1 MEADLTRE
9 KKVNMEETPESAE
22 HTDAHGHPVPDAH
35 GHEHSHEHEH
45 AHEHEC
51 THEHEHAHAL
61 EHTHEH
67 KHTHE
72 YMHAHGIPHSHGSG
86 HVHSPEEKKRRL
98 NRIARIIGHLEH
110 VRRMIEADYDCAD
123 VLVQLSAV
131 RSATN
136 GLAKQII
143 HEHIEHCVSEAVES
157 GDEDTL
163 EKLQNA
169 IDKFI

>member
-1 MEADLTRE
+1 MEADLTLE
-9 KKVNMEETPESAE
+9 NKVNAEKPPESENQE
-22 HTDAHGHPVPDAH
+22 HC
-35 GHEHSHEHEH
+35 HEHPIPEAHDHE
-45 AHEHEC
+45 
-51 THEHEHAHAL
+51 
-61 EHTHEH
+61 
-67 KHTHE
+67 HTHE
-72 YMHAHGIPHSHGSG
+72 YMHAHGIPHSHGHGHG

-98 NRIARIIGHLEH
+98 NRISRIIGHLEH

-143 HEHIEHCVSEAVES
+143 HEHIEHCVSDAVES
-157 GDEDTL
+157 GDEETL

>member
-1 MEADLTRE
+1 MKADLTRE
-9 KKVNMEETPESAE
+9 KKMNMEETPESAE
-22 HTDAHGHPVPDAH
+22 HSDAHGHPDAR
-35 GHEHSHEHEH
+35 EHEY
-45 AHEHEC
+45 AHEQ
-51 THEHEHAHAL
+51 EHAR
-61 EHTHEH
+61 ENR
-67 KHTHE
+67 HTHE

-98 NRIARIIGHLEH
+98 NRISRIIGHLEH
-110 VRRMIEADYDCAD
+110 VRRMIEEDYDCAD
-123 VLVQLSAV
+123 ILVQLSAV

-157 GDEDTL
+157 GDEETL

>member
-1 MEADLTRE
+1 MHTASRFRMPTGMNIRT
-9 KKVNMEETPESAE
+9 NMNMPAS
-22 HTDAHGHPVPDAH
+22 TDIFTSKNRPT
-35 GHEHSHEHEH
+35 S
-45 AHEHEC
+45 
-51 THEHEHAHAL
+51 TNTL
-61 EHTHEH
+61 MNT
-67 KHTHE
+67 
-72 YMHAHGIPHSHGSG
+72 HSHGPG

-98 NRIARIIGHLEH
+98 NRISRIIGHLEH
-110 VRRMIEADYDCAD
+110 VRRMIEEDYDCAD
-123 VLVQLSAV
+123 ILVQLSAV

-157 GDEDTL
+157 GDEETL

>member
-22 HTDAHGHPVPDAH
+22 HTDVHGHSVPDAQ
-35 GHEHSHEHEH
+35 GHEHSHEH
-45 AHEHEC
+45 AHEHN
-51 THEHEHAHAL
+51 
-61 EHTHEH
+61 
-67 KHTHE
+67 HTHE
-72 YMHAHGIPHSHGSG
+72 YMHAHGIPHSHGLG

-98 NRIARIIGHLEH
+98 NRISRIIGHLEH
-110 VRRMIEADYDCAD
+110 VRRMIEADYDCPD
-123 VLVQLSAV
+123 ILVQLSAV

-157 GDEDTL
+157 GDEETL

>member
-1 MEADLTRE
+1 MAADLSTE
-9 KKVNMEETPESAE
+9 KKVNMDELPGTEGSVHAKENSVPEVHEHFHVHEESAE
-22 HTDAHGHPVPDAH
+22 EAHDH
-35 GHEHSHEHEH
+35 
-45 AHEHEC
+45 
-51 THEHEHAHAL
+51 
-61 EHTHEH
+61 EHTHEF
-67 KHTHE
+67 
-72 YMHAHGIPHSHGSG
+72 MHAHGIPHSHAHGHG
-86 HVHSPEEKKRRL
+86 HVHTPEEKKRRL
-98 NRIARIIGHLEH
+98 NRISRIIGHLEH

-157 GDEDTL
+157 GDEETM

>member
-1 MEADLTRE
+1 MKADLTRE
-9 KKVNMEETPESAE
+9 KKMNMEETPESAE
-22 HTDAHGHPVPDAH
+22 HSDAHGHPDAR
-35 GHEHSHEHEH
+35 EHEY
-45 AHEHEC
+45 AHEQ
-51 THEHEHAHAL
+51 EHAR
-61 EHTHEH
+61 ENR
-67 KHTHE
+67 HTHE

-98 NRIARIIGHLEH
+98 NRISRIIGHLEH

-123 VLVQLSAV
+123 ILVQLSAV

-157 GDEDTL
+157 GDEETL

>member
-9 KKVNMEETPESAE
+9 KKVNIEETPESAE
-22 HTDAHGHPVPDAH
+22 HTDAHGQPVPDAH
-35 GHEHSHEHEH
+35 GHEH
-45 AHEHEC
+45 
-51 THEHEHAHAL
+51 THEHEHAR
-61 EHTHEH
+61 EHRHIHEQEQAHEH

-72 YMHAHGIPHSHGSG
+72 YMHAHGIPHSHGPG

-98 NRIARIIGHLEH
+98 NRISRIIGHLEH
-110 VRRMIEADYDCAD
+110 VRRMIEEDYDCAD
-123 VLVQLSAV
+123 ILVHILVQLSAV

-157 GDEDTL
+157 GDEETL

>member
-1 MEADLTRE
+1 MKADLTRE
-9 KKVNMEETPESAE
+9 KKMNMEETPESAE
-22 HTDAHGHPVPDAH
+22 HSDAHGHPDAR
-35 GHEHSHEHEH
+35 EHEY
-45 AHEHEC
+45 AHEQ
-51 THEHEHAHAL
+51 EHAR
-61 EHTHEH
+61 ENR
-67 KHTHE
+67 HTHE

-98 NRIARIIGHLEH
+98 NRISRIIGHLEH

>member
-1 MEADLTRE
+1 MSNQPRD
-9 KKVNMEETPESAE
+9 
-22 HTDAHGHPVPDAH
+22 
-35 GHEHSHEHEH
+35 
-45 AHEHEC
+45 
-51 THEHEHAHAL
+51 
-61 EHTHEH
+61 
-67 KHTHE
+67 HE
-72 YMHAHGIPHSHGSG
+72 YLHAHGIPHSHGPG

-98 NRIARIIGHLEH
+98 NRISRIIGHLEH
-110 VRRMIEADYDCAD
+110 VRHLIEADYDCAD

-157 GDEDTL
+157 GDEETL

>member
-1 MEADLTRE
+1 M
-9 KKVNMEETPESAE
+9 
-22 HTDAHGHPVPDAH
+22 HTDIRMPASTNMLMSRNMPGRTDTPMNICMPTVSP
-35 GHEHSHEHEH
+35 
-45 AHEHEC
+45 
-51 THEHEHAHAL
+51 
-61 EHTHEH
+61 
-67 KHTHE
+67 
-72 YMHAHGIPHSHGSG
+72 
-86 HVHSPEEKKRRL
+86 HSPEEKKRRL
-98 NRIARIIGHLEH
+98 NRISRIIGHLEH

>member
-1 MEADLTRE
+1 MAADLSTE
-9 KKVNMEETPESAE
+9 KKVNTDELPGTEGSVHDEENSVPEIHEHLHAREDSAE
-22 HTDAHGHPVPDAH
+22 EAHDH
-35 GHEHSHEHEH
+35 
-45 AHEHEC
+45 
-51 THEHEHAHAL
+51 
-61 EHTHEH
+61 EHTHEF
-67 KHTHE
+67 
-72 YMHAHGIPHSHGSG
+72 MHAHGIPHSHAHGHG
-86 HVHSPEEKKRRL
+86 HVHTPEEKKRRL
-98 NRIARIIGHLEH
+98 NRISRIIGHLEH

-157 GDEDTL
+157 GDEETM

>member
-9 KKVNMEETPESAE
+9 KKVNIEETPESAE
-22 HTDAHGHPVPDAH
+22 HTDAHGQPVPDAH
-35 GHEHSHEHEH
+35 GHEH
-45 AHEHEC
+45 
-51 THEHEHAHAL
+51 THEHEHAR
-61 EHTHEH
+61 EHRHIHEQEQAHEH

-98 NRIARIIGHLEH
+98 NRISRIIGHLEH

-123 VLVQLSAV
+123 ILVQLSAV

-157 GDEDTL
+157 GDEETL